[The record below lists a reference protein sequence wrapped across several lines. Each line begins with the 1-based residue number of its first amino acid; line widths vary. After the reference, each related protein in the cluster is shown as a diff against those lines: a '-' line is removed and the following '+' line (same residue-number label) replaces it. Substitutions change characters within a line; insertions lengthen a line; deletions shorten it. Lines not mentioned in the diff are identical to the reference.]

1 MAQGGREPSSIP
13 NATAP
18 SYVYERNGVEILTY
32 ETEQDYN
39 KLQDLLKESEAAKP
53 QPGALVHRFYRSRID
68 GSVQPYMLWLPPDY
82 SRAKTYSLVIQLH
95 GTNFKEVLS
104 RERLNQR
111 GLRSDAWIIPSL
123 PVICANV
130 SAGRRPFTKASAK

>member
-32 ETEQDYN
+32 ETEQDHN

-68 GSVQPYMLWLPPDY
+68 GSVQPYMLL
-82 SRAKTYSLVIQLH
+82 AAA
-95 GTNFKEVLS
+95 
-104 RERLNQR
+104 
-111 GLRSDAWIIPSL
+111 GLFPCEDLLAGHSIARHQFQG
-123 PVICANV
+123 
-130 SAGRRPFTKASAK
+130 SAFP